1 MKNIEEMKGEIVRY
15 LKTQNLRHKAHVL
28 ASDHNL
34 EDFYLQQCKRYSL
47 DPEKIKQKALACVS
61 HGSPREGSIIS
72 KERID
77 CYAKM
82 FDQKNQIKSE

>member
-1 MKNIEEMKGEIVRY
+1 MKNIEEMKGEIIRY

-47 DPEKIKQKALACVS
+47 DPEKIKQKALASVCHES
-61 HGSPREGSIIS
+61 SREKSVMN

-77 CYAKM
+77 RYAKM
-82 FDQKNQIKSE
+82 FDQKN